1 MMGLFVALLLQTWC
15 VSAFANCRPGHV
27 EERDSGIP
35 IGLILRA
42 AQQPQCDC
50 CCEQTQSWEAFRPI
64 QVALASPQ
72 MIGSTQSPLTVA
84 LGTEVP
90 LVADAVDVD
99 RLQIGCQ
106 KRECTTQRQ
115 PDTIGAGGDTVKP
128 PINDPVSGPPPVTLP
143 PATNAICCEKCP
155 STVFERY
162 YVPIA
167 PNTNCEPGDVK
178 RNDLSPKEC
187 ANPMPSGWQV
197 QPSYGPRCP
206 KRTGHQGPAAIPVT
220 GSSQP
225 LQSDAPQQIPITGST
240 GDSPKK
246 DKVQEIPITGP
257 TWFRDRRGGG
267 QIIFQVGN
275 QQVGRGST
283 QDSCDPCQSKTEI
296 ALAAPVWYRWELL
309 QGAGSLRTRTTASHT
324 HSGVANGAAAIY
336 VAPTTM
342 PANPRVTIRLMVD
355 DNPEH
360 LVDLD
365 DAAQVREI
373 SFELI
378 APGKAAHFPM
388 GATGLAPQP
397 LIPTPSS
404 DCLCQPQYE
413 WQAASGIHPTSA
425 SEPIFICAG
434 GATVL
439 SAPASDVDSLQLRC
453 KDAKCASPATT
464 LRLADALRYTWSANQ
479 NGASLLGSSD
489 TAIFRAPDRPGL
501 IEVTAAVSDS
511 GVQASESGLLPKL
524 EIRVVRMDV
533 VRRGTAPNPDAFHF
547 EVIGIPERQTVQVRL
562 EKISN
567 NRRIKIKTV
576 DLQLGAA
583 LIYTM
588 SEWIERP
595 SPPTVPMS
603 PSSIVIAPGERLRAT
618 LVINGQELCSQ
629 EAP

>member
-1 MMGLFVALLLQTWC
+1 M
-15 VSAFANCRPGHV
+15 
-27 EERDSGIP
+27 
-35 IGLILRA
+35 ILKA

-50 CCEQTQSWEAFRPI
+50 CCEQTQRWEAFRPI
-64 QVALASPQ
+64 QVALASPRL
-72 MIGSTQSPLTVA
+72 IGATTQRPLTVA

-106 KRECTTQRQ
+106 KRECGTQRQ
-115 PDTIGAGGDTVKP
+115 PDPLGVGGDAVKP
-128 PINDPVSGPPPVTLP
+128 PINDPVLEEPPIQDPVSGPPPVTPP
-143 PATNAICCEKCP
+143 PATNALCCEKCP
-155 STVFERY
+155 STIFDRY

-167 PNTNCEPGDVK
+167 PNTDCEPGDVK
-178 RNDLSPKEC
+178 RNDLSSKEC
-187 ANPMPSGWQV
+187 ANPLPSGWQV

-206 KRTGHQGPAAIPVT
+206 ERTGHQGPATIPVT

-240 GDSPKK
+240 GNSQKTDK
-246 DKVQEIPITGP
+246 DKAQEIPMTGP
-257 TWFRDRRGGG
+257 TWFRDRRGGP

-283 QDSCDPCQSKTEI
+283 QEACDPCQSKTAI

-324 HSGVANGAAAIY
+324 HSGVAEGAAAIY

-342 PANPRVTIRLMVD
+342 PADPSVTIRLMVD

-360 LVDLD
+360 VVDLD
-365 DAAQVREI
+365 DAVEVRDI
-373 SFELI
+373 SFKLVE
-378 APGKAAHFPM
+378 PGQATHFPM
-388 GATGLAPQP
+388 GASGLTPQP
-397 LIPTPSS
+397 LRPPPAT

-413 WQAASGIHPTSA
+413 WQATSGIHPTA
-425 SEPIFICAG
+425 PPSEPMFICAG

-439 SAPASDVDSLQLRC
+439 SSPANDVDSLQLRC
-453 KDAKCASPATT
+453 HDAKCASPKTT
-464 LRLADALRYTWSANQ
+464 LRLADALRYTWSANH

-501 IEVTAAVSDS
+501 IEVTPAVSDS
-511 GVQASESGLLPKL
+511 GLQASESGVLPTL

-533 VRRGTAPNPDAFHF
+533 VRRGTAPNPDAFHV
-547 EVIGIPERQTVQVRL
+547 EAIGIPENQTVQVKL
-562 EKISN
+562 EKIGI
-567 NRRIKIKTV
+567 NRWMTLTTV
-576 DLQLGAA
+576 NLQFGAA

-588 SEWIERP
+588 PEWIERL
-595 SPPTVPMS
+595 SPPAVPIA
-603 PSSIVIAPGERLRAT
+603 PSSIVIAPGDRLRAT
-618 LVINGQELCSQ
+618 LVINGQALCSQ
-629 EAP
+629 EVP